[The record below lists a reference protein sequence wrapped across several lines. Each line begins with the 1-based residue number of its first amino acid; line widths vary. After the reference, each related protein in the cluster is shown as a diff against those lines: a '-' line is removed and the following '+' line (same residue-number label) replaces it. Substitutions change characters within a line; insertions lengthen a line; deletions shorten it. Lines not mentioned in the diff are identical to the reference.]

1 MSFDP
6 ISFLSN
12 VERLFSSEKGL
23 SSVKTWTRPAKMT
36 DSFETPEVSL
46 ELIAGSIDSVSLSYP
61 NRQIEF
67 YVRFVIFEEQTLS
80 SSIIGTI
87 YSGIID
93 GIRKNPDLK
102 DQLGKSTCD
111 YFGTF
116 YGRAISFDLAATE
129 RNGVSVNAMKIDVP
143 CLLRDL

>member
-12 VERLFSSEKGL
+12 VERLFSSEEGL

-93 GIRKNPDLK
+93 GVRKYPDLK